1 MTQWIRGRTV
11 FQRVA
16 LALMVLAVSAVIVS
30 YLSSGTS
37 ASEFVTLA
45 FIVCY
50 IAFRKEL
57 LWRVRNRLFV
67 TYFLFCVGPIFLI
80 GFLLILPAALL
91 LGQFPPHLVPHDP
104 QARTATVQPTP

>member
-30 YLSSGTS
+30 YLSGGTS

-57 LWRVRNRLFV
+57 LRRVRNPLLL
-67 TYFLFCVGPIFLI
+67 TYFPLGVAPIFLI
-80 GFLLILPAALL
+80 RFLLLRTADWL
-91 LGQFPPHLVPHDP
+91 LGPFTTQRVPPDPHAP
-104 QARTATVQPTP
+104 IECLP